1 MKILF
6 VMPTHISYGGIESVG
21 INLWKGLTE
30 LGHEVDFVCHGSIVG
45 AYEDYI
51 KFCGTNVYHI
61 PGKNENIIA
70 TICEFKRIITAKSY
84 DVIHAHM
91 NATSGIYLQI
101 ASTYHIPILVAHSHV
116 STMAMYTKN
125 IIKALINLYEKNRT
139 NRFSNVKIAC
149 SKKAGDWLFGTEP
162 YSIVLNA
169 IDNNKFVFSDEI
181 RKAKREELQLCENND
196 VYIHIG
202 GFLAYKNHRY
212 LLRVFRNIKNMNNN
226 ARLILIGDGPLR
238 KKIEEELRDL
248 GIADSVFML
257 GERKDVC
264 ELLQAADVF
273 LLPSISEGNPV
284 SLVEAAT
291 SGLHCLVSDS
301 VAKDTAPY
309 FLKGSIEFLS
319 ISEENIGEWV
329 KKGLKKYNR
338 IIYCEDNPCK
348 LSALSMAKEV
358 EKLYLKISKRDIEGK
373 R

>member
-1 MKILF
+1 
-6 VMPTHISYGGIESVG
+6 MPTHISYGGIESVG

-30 LGHEVDFVCHGSIVG
+30 LGHEVDFVCHGRRIG

-51 KFCGTNVYHI
+51 KSYGTDVYHI
-61 PGKNENIIA
+61 PGKSENLIGTIRGFKKIIE
-70 TICEFKRIITAKSY
+70 TKSY

-101 ASTYHIPILVAHSHV
+101 ASTYHIPVLVAHSHV
-116 STMAMYTKN
+116 STMAVYTKN
-125 IIKALINLYEKNRT
+125 IIKASINLYEKNRT
-139 NRFSNVKIAC
+139 NKFSNIKIAC
-149 SKKAGDWLFGTEP
+149 SKKAGDWLFGKAP
-162 YSIVLNA
+162 YSIILNA
-169 IDNNKFVFSDEI
+169 IDNEKFMYSNNI
-181 RKAKREELQLCENND
+181 RKMKREELRLCENND
-196 VYIHIG
+196 TYIHIG
-202 GFLAYKNHRY
+202 GFLACKNHSY
-212 LLRVFRNIKNMNNN
+212 LLKIFRNIKNVNNN
-226 ARLILIGDGPLR
+226 ARLILVGDGPLR
-238 KKIEEELRDL
+238 NRIKKELENL
-248 GIADSVFML
+248 GIADSVLIL